1 MAPKNNLENDM
12 WHICTAWLVL
22 ISPNDRRLMLEHAP
36 SCQTETVGR
45 EERKEKK
52 KGRNVSSWVHGSRWM
67 LLIHLCTLPSYQR
80 LSQPRN
86 QRRPFVGNR
95 FCSPFESSE
104 TAWAWVTMLAATLQV
119 HLQVILSFAF
129 KQVAIPSLIFCVLP
143 SRLAI
148 NGLDLFLVRDR
159 VWQRRRQPQPL
170 WWGWAGA
177 GMGHLS
183 PKKKENLSHQA
194 VDHMITLWIKKSQ

>member
-119 HLQVILSFAF
+119 HLQVILNFAF

-148 NGLDLFLVRDR
+148 NGLDLFLFGIFKFWFTFHTRYLTEIPR
-159 VWQRRRQPQPL
+159 GGTGRGGGGGCSPPGWQ
-170 WWGWAGA
+170 
-177 GMGHLS
+177 H
-183 PKKKENLSHQA
+183 E
-194 VDHMITLWIKKSQ
+194 